1 MNVHNRDFFQGDFRT
16 AASHLL
22 CNLPEM
28 LRPRARSGG
37 RSFVLEM
44 SSFFIFFCKVEE
56 AARGANIDPGIL
68 PATPAADGPRMDLNP
83 NLNPETTASVI

>member
-1 MNVHNRDFFQGDFRT
+1 MNVHNLDFFQIQGDFRT

-28 LRPRARSGG
+28 LRPRDRSGG

-44 SSFFIFFCKVEE
+44 SSFFIFFCKVEGSGSRCE
-56 AARGANIDPGIL
+56 YRSGNSAGNAGCGRSEN
-68 PATPAADGPRMDLNP
+68 GP
-83 NLNPETTASVI
+83 